1 MADFGPR
8 APHGPDMNGK
18 QDFAEMHPNEK
29 EGFDRLLRPD
39 DSYTAEGV
47 YWADLPIGQRVK
59 FVTSVD
65 NKERSRQW
73 SALWAEI
80 KQDPLSP
87 MMNYFRN
94 TIIPGAGI
102 GLEGYVYPIPIGLHI
117 VLSNRSAT
125 VTSSCPSET
134 SPPSSSTPSQLA
146 GTSTKSVTSSGSTPL
161 PTSKSSVSLSVR
173 SSLVS
178 LVTG

>member
-39 DSYTAEGV
+39 DSYTAQGV
-47 YWADLPIGQRVK
+47 YWADLPIGQRIK

-80 KQDPLSP
+80 KRDPLSP
-87 MMNYFRN
+87 MMGYFRN

-102 GLEGYVYPIPIGLHI
+102 GLEGYGYPISIGLHLFFLTH
-117 VLSNRSAT
+117 VPL
-125 VTSSCPSET
+125 VTFSCPLET
-134 SPPSSSTPSQLA
+134 SPPSSNILSRLA
-146 GTSTKSVTSSGSTPL
+146 GINTKFVTNSGSTLL
-161 PTSKSSVSLSVR
+161 PTSKSSV
-173 SSLVS
+173 
-178 LVTG
+178 